1 MTTPPDDKPID
12 DDQMPPEE
20 DIFSPLP
27 DDEDEIDLAEL
38 MSGDD
43 DLPELPEELREEP
56 VQQEKAVT
64 PPRRDDIPVGVP
76 VDTDDDLPDK
86 SVKALDVCPNCGSPM
101 PGADALV
108 CLRCGYDLKQMRVIK
123 PELGEIEA
131 DEGDRRPMLS
141 KPGMGDLWLPS
152 AVAVFSLVIMIIAYF
167 SGYPGLFPFLEEDI
181 EKIDTWMRLQ
191 GVLGYI
197 SRQVV
202 WIICGIGVLALIAHT
217 DKKQLGDFLL
227 AVLRMVAVTTTM
239 SLPTLIN
246 FTSDSGEMSLE
257 YVVRPIVAVVLL
269 MLFYRLAIRDA
280 AMAAGGAV
288 IGYFVLYFGAV
299 MLTL

>member
-1 MTTPPDDKPID
+1 MPIPPEDKPIEDEQTPHDEDAFSSPSPED
-12 DDQMPPEE
+12 DD
-20 DIFSPLP
+20 D
-27 DDEDEIDLAEL
+27 IDLAEL
-38 MSGDD
+38 MGGDDD

-56 VQQEKAVT
+56 VT
-64 PPRRDDIPVGVP
+64 SPPSREDIPVGVP
-76 VDTDDDLPDK
+76 CDMDDDLPDK

-101 PGADALV
+101 PGADTLV
-108 CLRCGYDLKQMRVIK
+108 CLRCGYDLKSMRVIE

-131 DEGDRRPMLS
+131 DDGRDRRPTLS
-141 KPGMGDLWLPS
+141 KSGMGDLWLPS
-152 AVAVFSLVIMIIAYF
+152 AVAVFSLVIMLIAFF
-167 SGYPGLFPFLEEDI
+167 SGYPSLFPFLEE
-181 EKIDTWMRLQ
+181 EVENIDTWMRLQ

-202 WIICGIGVLALIAHT
+202 WIVCGIGVLALIART

-227 AVLRMVAVTTTM
+227 TLLRMVAVTTVM

-246 FTSDSGEMSLE
+246 FSSDSGEMSLE
-257 YVVRPIVAVVLL
+257 YAIRPIVAVALL
-269 MLFYRLAIRDA
+269 MFFYRLTIRDA